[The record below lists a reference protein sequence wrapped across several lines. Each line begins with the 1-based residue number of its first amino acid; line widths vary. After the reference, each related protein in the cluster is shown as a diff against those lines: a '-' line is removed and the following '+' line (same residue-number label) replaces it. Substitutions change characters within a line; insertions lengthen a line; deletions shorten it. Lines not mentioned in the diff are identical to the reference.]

1 MQGGGWVAAEAVSA
15 AVGEGEGS
23 GDGAA
28 GGGGVH
34 SEQGAERLVHTDGPA
49 QLLELDITLLLT
61 FTTSYSCPLLFH
73 GSLVYEQM

>member
-15 AVGEGEGS
+15 AVGEGEGP

-49 QLLELDITLLLT
+49 QLLQLELFLT
-61 FTTSYSCPLLFH
+61 FAVNFH
-73 GSLVYEQM
+73 VHEQM